1 MKPGTLLAISGLLL
15 TSGGIAAQDLDRT
28 LTYRDSDPF
37 LFCEQGQDIRKA
49 PLRCW
54 MPVYPFTGSFVVLPH
69 CQPIN
74 PYGKTWSS
82 DDTNSFRQYLT
93 VCPVGQQPGGW
104 NGPGRKDMTP
114 HQH

>member
-1 MKPGTLLAISGLLL
+1 MKLGISLTLGALLLA
-15 TSGGIAAQDLDRT
+15 SGGVNAQDLDRV

-37 LFCEQGQDIRKA
+37 LFCEQGQDVRRA

-54 MPVYPFTGSFVVLPH
+54 MPVPPYTGAFVVLPH

-93 VCPVGQQPGGW
+93 VCPVGEQPGRW
-104 NGPGRKDMTP
+104 DGPGRKDMTP